1 MAARPARI
9 SDARSIAEIEVETW
23 RTTYAGMLA
32 DDFLIGMSMA
42 QRRAS
47 WAAELRRSRAIWVW
61 DEAPH
66 QLLGFGFCGPQR
78 GASAEYEGEIYM
90 LYVLP
95 DAQGRGIGR
104 CLLEAMQKDLRSG
117 GCRSVLVWVVRGN
130 PARFFYERMGAKLVL
145 QQQIQFGAEP
155 VDVLGYGW
163 KDAGQPPGSGRLATR
178 KLNNRR

>member
-9 SDARSIAEIEVETW
+9 SDARGIAGIEVETW

-32 DDFLIGMSMA
+32 DDTLIGMSLV
-42 QRRAS
+42 RRQAS

-61 DEAPH
+61 DEAPS

-78 GASAEYEGEIYM
+78 GASSAYDGEIYM

-95 DAQGRGIGR
+95 DAQGRGIGSS
-104 CLLEAMQKDLRSG
+104 LLEVMRKDLRSAG
-117 GCRSVLVWVVRGN
+117 RRSVLVWVVRGN

-145 QQQIQFGAEP
+145 QRQIQDGAKP

-163 KDAGQPPGSGRLATR
+163 KDDGQPPGTGRLATR
-178 KLNNRR
+178 RLNNRR